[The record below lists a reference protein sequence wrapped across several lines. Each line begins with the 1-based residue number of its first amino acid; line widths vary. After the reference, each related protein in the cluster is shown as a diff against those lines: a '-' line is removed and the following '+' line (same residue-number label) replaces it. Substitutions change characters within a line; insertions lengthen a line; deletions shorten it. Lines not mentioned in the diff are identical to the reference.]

1 MHRPILRFLLV
12 PDASAARRVRRQ
24 LAQDRAQL
32 GVIVGTWPELL
43 ARAQRAYLL
52 PRMPGAPEENR
63 QALRAALGE
72 ADEAFWLASLE
83 AAPDETARA
92 VEAALIELLAASDPQ
107 AGLDASRLRDLPDR
121 PRQVTMD
128 LVRLAEALGERLP
141 GDLAAIRSLLR
152 SSSDAAVT
160 AIQVHRIEG
169 LPHATRWQAALIDK
183 LNRDAASIGSGPED
197 PSLAKA
203 LSDALARPAPPQAGT
218 AFGALQAGLFS
229 RSSES
234 GRHALDG
241 SLQWIGVRDFYQ
253 EAEIAAG
260 MAQRLLAE
268 MPGLESAEIGLLL
281 PDSFEYAVA
290 AEDAFRRAGLALSGL
305 PGERWKRDLGAEA
318 VFHFLFCRQKPAPAM
333 ALAVC
338 LSSPLMPW
346 TAEDGAVLAQAVMD
360 GDYEL
365 RPPHRAR
372 WEARAMLDLLR
383 GGDTE
388 PATLARALPEFAESL
403 NDGEPFAG
411 HVQRACDIAGR
422 VAAALKEAQEID
434 WPALRRIATPALIT
448 GNGETDFN
456 LEGITVWRE
465 GHEPWRTVR
474 YLIVLGFAQGRYPPG
489 LRPSAVFAPGDRR
502 AIRDALGLELELPEE
517 RQDRQRR
524 RFLRQLRA
532 AAESATFLVPR
543 LDFAGRPQLPADS
556 LTFMSQLFGGSESD
570 TELVAELDSEADR
583 GRIRHLATAASAAPQ
598 PARDLHRSDLRFD
611 RDLLALRKDAEGRV
625 KPQSPSSLELPMVSP
640 LAWLLRQVAAEPL
653 LWEPET
659 ADIRTVG
666 TLAHKLFEEL
676 FRPGAPLPDR
686 GALRSRV
693 GRLLDDAVMHLA
705 PYLRSAQWQ
714 VERRHLA
721 EQAARAAEVW
731 LNVLECLDAEILASE
746 QWLEGIWS
754 GIGVHGQTDLVLG
767 LPGNRLLVVDYK
779 WSKSQGRTA
788 RMEKGFDSQASLYR
802 AMLESGGPKERRN
815 PTADELERDRALAE
829 RLRKAAWIG
838 IVYFTMRDGA
848 CLADAEAPGL
858 EAVPSWIGF
867 GNDVAGRAMDLI
879 RKRLAELREGVVRLN
894 RVGDAEFFEKE
905 AGVKPY
911 ALEASPLI
919 GLFTIPET
927 RRD

>member
-1 MHRPILRFLLV
+1 MHRPILQFLLV

-24 LAQDRAQL
+24 LAQGRAQL

-43 ARAQRAYLL
+43 ARAQRAYLM
-52 PRMPGAPEENR
+52 PRTPGASEENR

-72 ADEAFWLASLE
+72 ADEAFWLASFE

-92 VEAALIELLAASDPQ
+92 VEDALIELLAASDPQ
-107 AGLDASRLRDLPDR
+107 AGLDASRLKDLPDR
-121 PRQVTMD
+121 PRQVTTD
-128 LVRLAEALGERLP
+128 LARLAETLRECLP

-152 SSSDAAVT
+152 CSSDTAVT
-160 AIQVHRIEG
+160 AIRVHRIEG
-169 LPHATRWQAALIDK
+169 LPHATRWQAALIAK
-183 LNRDAASIGSGPED
+183 LNRDAASVASDPAE

-203 LSDALARPAPPQAGT
+203 LSETLARPAPPKAGT
-218 AFGALQAGLFS
+218 AFGAVKARLFS
-229 RSSES
+229 RSAES
-234 GRHALDG
+234 GRNALDE
-241 SLQWIGVRDFYQ
+241 SLQWVGVRDFYQ

-268 MPGLESAEIGLLL
+268 SASLKPAEIGLLL
-281 PDSFEYAVA
+281 PDSFEYSVA

-360 GDYEL
+360 GNYEL
-365 RPPHRAR
+365 RPPQRAR
-372 WEARAMLDLLR
+372 KEARAMLDLLR
-383 GGDTE
+383 GGDAE
-388 PATLARALPEFAESL
+388 PATLALALAEFAELL
-403 NDGEPFAG
+403 NGGEPFAG
-411 HVQRACDIAGR
+411 HAQRACDVAGR
-422 VAAALKEAQEID
+422 VSAALKAAQEID
-434 WPALRRIATPALIT
+434 WPALRRIANPTLIT

-465 GHEPWRTVR
+465 SHEPWRTVR
-474 YLIVLGFAQGRYPPG
+474 HLIVLGFAQGRYPPG
-489 LRPSAVFAPGDRR
+489 LRPSAVFAPGDRQ
-502 AIRDALGLELELPEE
+502 AIRDALGLDLELP
-517 RQDRQRR
+517 QDRQNRQR
-524 RFLRQLRA
+524 HRFLRQLRA
-532 AAESATFLVPR
+532 AGESATFFVPR
-543 LDFAGRPQLPADS
+543 LDFGGRPQLPADS
-556 LTFMSQLFGGSESD
+556 LTFMRQLFGGSESD
-570 TELVAELDSEADR
+570 AALVAELDSEEDR
-583 GRIRHLATAASAAPQ
+583 SRIRHLATAASAAPQ
-598 PARDLHRSDLRFD
+598 PARNLLRSDLRFD
-611 RDLLALRKDAEGRV
+611 KDLLALRKDAEGRA

-640 LAWLLRQVAAEPL
+640 LAWLLRQVNAEPK

-659 ADIRTVG
+659 SDMRTVG

-686 GALRSRV
+686 DAIRRRV
-693 GRLLDDAVMHLA
+693 GPLLDDAALRLA

-731 LNVLECLDAEILASE
+731 LDVLQCLDAEVLASE
-746 QWLEGIWS
+746 QWIEGTWA

-779 WSKSQGRTA
+779 WSKSQGRTS
-788 RMEKGFDSQASLYR
+788 RMERGFDSQASLYR
-802 AMLESGGPKERRN
+802 AMLGSGGPKERRN

-829 RLRKAAWIG
+829 RLRKADWIG
-838 IVYFTMRDGA
+838 IVYFTMRDGV
-848 CLADAEAPGL
+848 CLSDAEAPGL
-858 EAVPSWIGF
+858 EAIPGWIGF
-867 GNDVAGRAMDLI
+867 GNDVAGLAMDLI
-879 RKRLAELREGVVRLN
+879 RKRLAELQEGVVSLN

-919 GLFTIPET
+919 GLFTIPEA
-927 RRD
+927 RKD